1 MSPDGPGVWPC
12 RVPGWP
18 EQGPAVQVLAIAH
31 PAPDPSAAASD
42 ADGRT
47 AARQRVRE
55 VLARYAGP
63 EVVSHLRTSPRQA
76 PLPGPVAVSHSAG
89 LSLLAW
95 CDHGCLGIDLVDL
108 APVAAMPREEREALA
123 TLYLGPEAACDA
135 AHEAEPFAH
144 AWARHEARLKCVGL
158 GLQEWSSEQAA
169 AFSDCLVWPVAWP
182 APLAEAMQPR
192 VAWLAW
198 RGTAA

>member
-1 MSPDGPGVWPC
+1 MPDVWRC
-12 RVPGWP
+12 SVPGWP
-18 EQGPAVQVLAIAH
+18 AQGPVVQVLAMTH
-31 PAPDPSAAASD
+31 PVPDPSVAAAD
-42 ADGRT
+42 VDGRT

-63 EVVSHLRTSPRQA
+63 EVVTRLRTSPRQA
-76 PLPGPVAVSHSAG
+76 PLPGPVAVSHGAG

-123 TLYLGPEAACDA
+123 ALYLGPEAAD
-135 AHEAEPFAH
+135 EAVPFAQ
-144 AWARHEARLKCVGL
+144 AWARHEARLKCLGW
-158 GLQEWSSEQAA
+158 GLQEGSPDRMAA
-169 AFSDCLVWPVAWP
+169 LAACSVWPVAWP
-182 APLAEAMQPR
+182 APLAEAMQHR

-198 RGTAA
+198 RAMAA